1 MYAQIVVA
9 DFTDVE
15 VAIKGLDQLVPSVK
29 AAPGFV
35 AGYWAKIDDAH
46 GTSMAVFD
54 TEEHARAAAPPA
66 GAGMEGVTI
75 RTVEIGEVM
84 GSATA

>member
-1 MYAQIVVA
+1 MYAQIVNA
-9 DFTDVE
+9 DFSDVKAA
-15 VAIKGLDQLVPSVK
+15 VKGLDELVPSVK

-35 AGYWAKIDDAH
+35 AGYWARIDDSH
-46 GTSMAVFD
+46 GTSMCVFD
-54 TEEHARAAAPPA
+54 TEEHARAAAPPV

-75 RTVEIGEVM
+75 AKVEIGEVM

>member
-9 DFTDVE
+9 DFSDAE
-15 VAIKGLDQLVPSVK
+15 VAVKNLAELVPSVK

-54 TEEHARAAAPPA
+54 TEEHARAAAPPV
-66 GAGMEGVTI
+66 GAAMDGVKI
-75 RTVEIGEVM
+75 RTVEFGEVM